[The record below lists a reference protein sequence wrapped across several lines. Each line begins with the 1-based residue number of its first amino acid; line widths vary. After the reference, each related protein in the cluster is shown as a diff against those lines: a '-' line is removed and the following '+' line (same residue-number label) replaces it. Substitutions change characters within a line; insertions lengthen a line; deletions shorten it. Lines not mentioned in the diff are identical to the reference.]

1 MTEYPIGRQVA
12 NMNERDISKMTESQL
27 GKVNWDTDAFEKF
40 TGFEI
45 ACTTAKGSF
54 TWMMSKP
61 F

>member
-1 MTEYPIGRQVA
+1 
-12 NMNERDISKMTESQL
+12 MTESQL